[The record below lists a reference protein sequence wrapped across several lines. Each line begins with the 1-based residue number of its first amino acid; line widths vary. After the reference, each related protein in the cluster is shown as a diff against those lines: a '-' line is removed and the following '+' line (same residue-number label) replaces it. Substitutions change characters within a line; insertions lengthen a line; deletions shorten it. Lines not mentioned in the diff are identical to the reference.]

1 MYVEGDIVVLRT
13 YDVNQVGVVTSIR
26 KAKNKIIGYDV
37 RTEKGSAYC
46 ICTVDQPL
54 TGRNSSVFSINST
67 LTRAFTD
74 NGTSRTNLMYDKR
87 NRAHTRANYNSNLFP
102 LNEDTQ
108 WEKCGDYSFPV
119 VGDRS
124 W

>member
-13 YDVNQVGVVTSIR
+13 DDVNQVGIVT
-26 KAKNKIIGYDV
+26 AVNKIKNRIAGYSV
-37 RTEKGSAYC
+37 RTEKGSGYYLC
-46 ICTVDQPL
+46 SIDQDKHVW
-54 TGRNSSVFSINST
+54 TIDST
-67 LTRAFTD
+67 LTRAFND
-74 NGTSRTNLMYDKR
+74 RGTYRTNLMYDKR
-87 NRAHTRANYNSNLFP
+87 NRAHTRANYNGDLFP

>member
-1 MYVEGDIVVLRT
+1 MYVEGDIVVLRVEDT
-13 YDVNQVGVVTSIR
+13 NQIGIVT
-26 KAKNKIIGYDV
+26 AVNKIKNRIAGYSV
-37 RTEKGSAYC
+37 RSEKGSGYYLC
-46 ICTVDQPL
+46 SVDNPK
-54 TGRNSSVFSINST
+54 SSWSIDST
-67 LTRAFTD
+67 LTRSYQESS
-74 NGTSRTNLMYDKR
+74 SRSNLLYDKR
-87 NRAHTRANYNSNLFP
+87 MRAHTRANYNSDLFP

>member
-13 YDVNQVGVVTSIR
+13 YDVNQVGIVTNIR

-46 ICTVDQPL
+46 ICTVDRPL
-54 TGRNSSVFSINST
+54 TGRDSSAFSINST
-67 LTRAFTD
+67 LTRSYQESS
-74 NGTSRTNLMYDKR
+74 SRTNLLYDKR
-87 NRAHTRANYNSNLFP
+87 MRAHTRANYNSDLFP

-108 WEKCGDYSFPV
+108 WEKCNDFSFPV
-119 VGDRS
+119 QGDRS